1 MINKNKT
8 INIIVF
14 IITFLLIGSV
24 LIFSLLPNVV
34 LNAFVTISGF
44 IIPSILILITMIVE
58 IKKSNNINEKKK
70 ISRFWLKMLFAI
82 YCLLLITILFLNN
95 EYRMTGFQAI
105 NSNTFSAEHL
115 KTINIIPFASII
127 KYISGWISHSVRTNI
142 VFINLCG
149 NLILFAPLGFF
160 VPILFEDKIKN
171 TKQFILMIIVV
182 TISVEALQFISYTG
196 STDIDDIIL
205 NTIGAVIMF
214 NIMKTKLARK
224 ILKKVIEL

>member
-24 LIFSLLPNVV
+24 LIFSLLPNIV

>member
-160 VPILFEDKIKN
+160 APILFEDKIKN

>member
-1 MINKNKT
+1 
-8 INIIVF
+8 
-14 IITFLLIGSV
+14 
-24 LIFSLLPNVV
+24 
-34 LNAFVTISGF
+34 
-44 IIPSILILITMIVE
+44 
-58 IKKSNNINEKKK
+58 
-70 ISRFWLKMLFAI
+70 MLFAI

-182 TISVEALQFISYTG
+182 TVSVEALQFISYTG

>member
-1 MINKNKT
+1 
-8 INIIVF
+8 
-14 IITFLLIGSV
+14 
-24 LIFSLLPNVV
+24 
-34 LNAFVTISGF
+34 
-44 IIPSILILITMIVE
+44 
-58 IKKSNNINEKKK
+58 
-70 ISRFWLKMLFAI
+70 
-82 YCLLLITILFLNN
+82 
-95 EYRMTGFQAI
+95 MTGFQAI